1 MFQFHSLN
9 TTSEWD
15 RSDWWTWTWDW
26 TWLPTD
32 QPVRQSYVLGW
43 TFTLCTN
50 WHVKSPTRSAGT
62 HKIYIASAAAAA
74 CYCCC
79 RRLLQMNRLKHSNR
93 CKHVWLHNNNNIM
106 QQMHSYSTKLQFKCD
121 GPHYVIEW
129 RTASARTQYSFAS
142 GEWESVTEIDGFGVA
157 LWYTAFSS
165 FQSKLRSFMHHVH
178 RAHKLQRIDS
188 AWRPKHQKWI
198 ASKCIDS

>member
-15 RSDWWTWTWDW
+15 RLDWWTWTWDW

-32 QPVRQSYVLGW
+32 QPVRQSYVSGW

-50 WHVKSPTRSAGT
+50 WHVKSPTRSAST

-79 RRLLQMNRLKHSNR
+79 RRRLLQMNRLKHSNR

-129 RTASARTQYSFAS
+129 RTASARTHNGRLQVANGNRQYLRLF
-142 GEWESVTEIDGFGVA
+142 GCECVLPMEMCEIDGFGVV
-157 LWYTAFSS
+157 L
-165 FQSKLRSFMHHVH
+165 
-178 RAHKLQRIDS
+178 
-188 AWRPKHQKWI
+188 
-198 ASKCIDS
+198 